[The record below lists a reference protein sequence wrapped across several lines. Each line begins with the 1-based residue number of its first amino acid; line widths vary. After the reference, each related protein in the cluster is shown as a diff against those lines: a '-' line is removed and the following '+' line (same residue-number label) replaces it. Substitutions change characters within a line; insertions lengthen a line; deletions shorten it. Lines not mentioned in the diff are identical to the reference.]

1 MFRLFL
7 MSVMFSVGLWA
18 PAAAQLTETPGPGG
32 IPIAPG
38 APLGGYRP
46 GGVGLGG
53 VEVAPGRAA
62 RGVPVYRKGPGGVR
76 VLVNPRQNRKKARR

>member
-53 VEVAPGRAA
+53 VEVAPGHAA
-62 RGVPVYRKGPGGVR
+62 RGVPAYREGPGGVH
-76 VLVNPRQNRKKARR
+76 VLVRKGKRKKRR